1 MPTVRTKPANFR
13 PAPWEIDDED
23 EILSDAGLE
32 LRELDDEVHGFDDQ
46 PGDDPHFAHRLD
58 AGFELIETLHH

>member
-1 MPTVRTKPANFR
+1 MPQLDFGNRGFSTMF
-13 PAPWEIDDED
+13 DDDAVE
-23 EILSDAGLE
+23 LTDAGLE
-32 LRELDDEVHGFDDQ
+32 AQELDDEVHGFDDQ